1 MKSRIVKENKLDDS
15 VRRLEHS
22 VQRDIMRIA
31 AEITRLV
38 VNVLQLWSHG
48 YRKRYG

>member
-1 MKSRIVKENKLDDS
+1 MKSRIVKENKLDDR

-22 VQRDIMRIA
+22 VQRDIMKIT
-31 AEITRLV
+31 AEITRFVINALE
-38 VNVLQLWSHG
+38 LWSHG